1 MNKGE
6 RARRLAACPW
16 AAPAGPALARLAVS
30 RQLLTA
36 VSRSVGFAVTR
47 TNKAVYLA
55 DPPVALVHTQPSTK
69 ATIAVRVVLT
79 YDLPPG
85 STGSDCSSTGPAPRS
100 PDASGCSLARQSSC
114 GREPRCTVAARR
126 RRATDWPASASLQ
139 PPTEQRSPGGPA
151 EPPRT
156 GSAPDNLS
164 DTEVFT
170 VGASNENRQSAS
182 EHLCDREA
190 LTCGAGQSRFGSPVL
205 GLPQP
210 RSAQGSNHGSCR
222 CRSTP
227 LSCCLTPFI
236 AVGRLSRRT
245 LVSKRSKPIRRPV
258 ETRKPQVTGRQLDA
272 VGSRSTP
279 LNTVGCSPSAPRCS
293 TGLGSSPVITTPER
307 AGMQDR
313 APMGAGKAAV
323 SSTRDR
329 QGRGVSVGSIPM
341 PPPRRPRRTPN
352 DRLASAACRVVGA
365 GFGPRFV
372 DVLARGKPRNL
383 SRGQLDLQLARSC
396 ERSPPGLNSF
406 RGRVPS
412 CPYSPCQPSPPTG
425 QKSTPASTGRRER
438 AWCGSPPYADRR
450 PAQDQWRYPWR
461 RRWSGKEHGGCQ
473 RSTHSPWLA
482 W

>member
-164 DTEVFT
+164 DRKC
-170 VGASNENRQSAS
+170 S
-182 EHLCDREA
+182 L
-190 LTCGAGQSRFGSPVL
+190 L
-205 GLPQP
+205 G
-210 RSAQGSNHGSCR
+210 
-222 CRSTP
+222 
-227 LSCCLTPFI
+227 
-236 AVGRLSRRT
+236 
-245 LVSKRSKPIRRPV
+245 
-258 ETRKPQVTGRQLDA
+258 
-272 VGSRSTP
+272 
-279 LNTVGCSPSAPRCS
+279 
-293 TGLGSSPVITTPER
+293 R
-307 AGMQDR
+307 AMR
-313 APMGAGKAAV
+313 
-323 SSTRDR
+323 
-329 QGRGVSVGSIPM
+329 I
-341 PPPRRPRRTPN
+341 
-352 DRLASAACRVVGA
+352 
-365 GFGPRFV
+365 
-372 DVLARGKPRNL
+372 
-383 SRGQLDLQLARSC
+383 
-396 ERSPPGLNSF
+396 
-406 RGRVPS
+406 
-412 CPYSPCQPSPPTG
+412 
-425 QKSTPASTGRRER
+425 
-438 AWCGSPPYADRR
+438 GSPPVSTCVIGKRSPVEQDNRDSEVRCSDFRNREVLRGAITVVAGAVQRR
-450 PAQDQWRYPWR
+450 
-461 RRWSGKEHGGCQ
+461 
-473 RSTHSPWLA
+473 
-482 W
+482 